1 LEIRLERCGMP
12 NCEGSGSPTPH
23 YKLMKKR
30 TFSIIVCLLTLLL
43 VNACASKVQTVE
55 VTRVVQQTV
64 EVTRIVHQTLIII
77 QSATP
82 NTTPYPPPA
91 PYLAYPPNMTP
102 TPLYKF
108 KFTVTPFI
116 KFTQTSP
123 TLTSQQVGDK
133 IAACYREGTGCSACV
148 PKFNNSV
155 QHIVATT
162 RMFINAPKELYPK
175 ELFIYATT
183 IDGNATMGYISNGG
197 PPGLA
202 MGGSLECWSTYVEF
216 DGQGEVELRIPSI
229 LIGVLDYYVRF
240 VVD

>member
-1 LEIRLERCGMP
+1 
-12 NCEGSGSPTPH
+12 
-23 YKLMKKR
+23 MKKR

-43 VNACASKVQTVE
+43 VNACVSKLQTVE

-64 EVTRIVHQTLIII
+64 EVTRIVQQTLIII

-91 PYLAYPPNMTP
+91 PYLVYPPNMTP
-102 TPLYKF
+102 TPLLTL
-108 KFTVTPFI
+108 KFTETPFI

-123 TLTSQQVGDK
+123 TLMSQQVSDK
-133 IAACYREGTGCSACV
+133 IAACYHEGTGCSACE
-148 PKFNNSV
+148 PKLNNSV

-162 RMFINAPKELYPK
+162 RMFINVPKELYPK
-175 ELFIYATT
+175 ELFRYATT
-183 IDGNATMGYISNGG
+183 IGGNATMGYISNGG

-202 MGGSLECWSTYVEF
+202 MDGSLECWSTYVEF

-229 LIGVLDYYVRF
+229 LIGVPDYYVRF